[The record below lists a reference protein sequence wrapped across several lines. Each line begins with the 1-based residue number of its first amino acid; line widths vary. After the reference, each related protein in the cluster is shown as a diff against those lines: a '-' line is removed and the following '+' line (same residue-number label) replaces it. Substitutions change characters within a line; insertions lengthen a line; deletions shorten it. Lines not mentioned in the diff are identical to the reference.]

1 MITKDFLIR
10 SKEISNPKYGKYP
23 GVRSIHE
30 LIRNGIVIL
39 DKWSGPTSH
48 DVAAIVKK
56 IFGLE
61 KTGHSGTLDPMV
73 SGVLPITLENAC
85 KVIPALQHL
94 DKAYVGV
101 MHLHKEVS
109 EEDLKQAIKKF
120 VGEITQLPPRRSA
133 VARKERQRKVYSFD
147 ILDRKDKD
155 VAFRVECEAGTY
167 IRKLVSDL
175 GKLIGGAH
183 MTELRRTKVGRFDES
198 KAVKIQDLVDA
209 YEFWKEGKDETIRE
223 MILPIEAAIEHLG
236 KIIVKDSAVP
246 AVINGSPLYTQGI
259 CMIQKGIKK
268 DDMVAVLTLKGELV
282 ALAKANM
289 NSEEMLGRGMAA
301 KPDRVIMEKGAYP
314 RSR

>member
-10 SKEISNPKYGKYP
+10 SREISNPEYGKYP
-23 GVRSIHE
+23 GVRSISEH
-30 LIRNGIVIL
+30 IRNGIVIL

-48 DVAAIVKK
+48 DVTAIVKK
-56 IFGLE
+56 IFGLK

-73 SGVLPITLENAC
+73 SGILPITLENAC
-85 KVIPALQHL
+85 KVIPVLQHL
-94 DKAYVGV
+94 DKSYVGV

-109 EEDLKQAIKKF
+109 DKELQTAIKRF